1 MKYYIK
7 SSCKLVSFLKYLIFM
22 CYNYFMNLS
31 LKKILKQLD
40 ILFISE
46 IDNSYKKI
54 ENILNIF
61 FKNVLHTN
69 SLNYAKNIYEKS
81 FPSIII
87 IDINLNESSGIYFIK
102 ELRKKN
108 KSIPIIIVT
117 ENKEIEVLIDAIK
130 LNLIDYLLKPVDI
143 NKLVYALNLSAKQ
156 ILNSGEIITTIK
168 NNIKYNYLE
177 KTIITP
183 NSKFVLTKNESRLL
197 ELFLTNKNK
206 FIQNEEIIKHI
217 WSEKE
222 VSSSA
227 FKSLINRLSN
237 RIGKNVISNSFGIG
251 YGIIE

>member
-1 MKYYIK
+1 
-7 SSCKLVSFLKYLIFM
+7 
-22 CYNYFMNLS
+22 MNLS

-40 ILFISE
+40 VLFVSE

-54 ENILNIF
+54 ENILNFF

-69 SLNYAKNIYEKS
+69 SLSYAKNVYEKS

-108 KSIPIIIVT
+108 KSIPIIVVT

-168 NNIKYNYLE
+168 NDIKYNYLR
-177 KTIITP
+177 KTIIISTT
-183 NSKFVLTKNESRLL
+183 N
-197 ELFLTNKNK
+197 LF
-206 FIQNEEIIKHI
+206 
-217 WSEKE
+217 
-222 VSSSA
+222 
-227 FKSLINRLSN
+227 
-237 RIGKNVISNSFGIG
+237 
-251 YGIIE
+251 